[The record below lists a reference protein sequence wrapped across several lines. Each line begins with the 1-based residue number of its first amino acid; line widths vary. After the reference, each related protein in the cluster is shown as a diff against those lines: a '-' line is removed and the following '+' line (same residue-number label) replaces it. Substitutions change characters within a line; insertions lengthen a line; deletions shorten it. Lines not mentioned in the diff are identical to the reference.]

1 MSGIQSVPPPVQ
13 GPSARTDLP
22 AALATGTRSPPAARL
37 ETARAVLPVDGAPRA
52 VDVQFTDRQ
61 GRPVGPPPAFQV
73 SLLEA
78 RREVAMQPITSR
90 APGMAEV
97 DGGFAP
103 PAADSVPEQVDRKV

>member
-1 MSGIQSVPPPVQ
+1 MSGIQSVPPPAQ
-13 GPSARTDLP
+13 GPSARIDLP

-52 VDVQFTDRQ
+52 VEVQFPDRQ

-90 APGMAEV
+90 APGMAEREASFV
-97 DGGFAP
+97 P
-103 PAADSVPEQVDRKV
+103 QSTDSEPEQVDRKV